1 MSQRGNRWR
10 AELAG
15 QSFSSSFLSTPF
27 FQANP
32 SFCST
37 TSPTFI
43 HHLCRLRSNPASPP
57 PPSPRPRLRQ
67 IDHLKSPRARPCARG
82 EPAGDDVTAETQR
95 RFGDLPTLSRSK
107 LALLFNLHFLSL
119 QRRPAL
125 PPRCLASVNS
135 DWPSDFNCLRLA
147 SGLVSDA
154 SCRSFFFFSRSSA
167 VASHCRRP
175 LHENKQKSE
184 RALKRDQRPSQRVT
198 SFPPWLP
205 APTYQI

>member
-1 MSQRGNRWR
+1 MEGRISR
-10 AELAG
+10 AKFFIVLPMC
-15 QSFSSSFLSTPF
+15 SF

-43 HHLCRLRSNPASPP
+43 HLLCRLCSNPPSPP

-67 IDHLKSPRARPCARG
+67 IDHLKSPPARPCVRR

-95 RFGDLPTLSRSK
+95 RSCDLPTLSRRK

-125 PPRCLASVNS
+125 TPRCLASVNS

-154 SCRSFFFFSRSSA
+154 NCRSFFFFRSSA
-167 VASHCRRP
+167 VASHCHRP

-198 SFPPWLP
+198 SSPPRLP